1 MKTRILRI
9 ALVSCLLIT
18 SLFIGGAVYA
28 QDEELPGPG
37 ITPDSPFYFMDKL
50 GKNISMFFTFGAEA
64 KAKRALRYAEER
76 LSEAKAMAAKNKI
89 REMTR
94 AANDYEGFM
103 VMVNQ
108 RLEEAV
114 KNGTSA
120 NVSERLSASAYRLH
134 TRLCELNDKLAARL
148 SDNVTPTDE
157 ENTEEAAKARETI
170 VRAKTSTINGQVNAL
185 RVMAKNRT
193 QWALDIS
200 SETIENLMERARV
213 RVRASDNVTDNVS
226 DDVNEVLDYAARIA
240 ELEEEMVQIAEEKG
254 LDITAVQERLAHST
268 SNRLEV
274 LTRVYEN
281 APEAAHKG
289 IENAIENSIHKYE
302 RAVEKLKE
310 ANALDETTANATAL
324 QNIPVKIKE
333 KLNLQ
338 ISTAARAA
346 GETSGNVT
354 AQVQTENQ
362 NQAKN
367 REQLSNSENGASGNQ
382 TREQKELQNQEKNR
396 ISN

>member
-1 MKTRILRI
+1 MKTSILRI

-28 QDEELPGPG
+28 QDEELPDPG
-37 ITPDSPFYFMDKL
+37 ITPDSPFYFLDKL

-76 LSEAKAMAAKNKI
+76 LSEAKVMAAKNKI

-94 AANDYEGFM
+94 AASDYEGFM

-134 TRLCELNDKLAARL
+134 ARLCELKDKLAARL
-148 SDNVTPTDE
+148 SDNVTPSNE
-157 ENTEEAAKARETI
+157 EIPEEAYEI
-170 VRAKTSTINGQVNAL
+170 IERAKGATVNGQVKAL

-200 SETIENLMERARV
+200 SETIENLIERARV

-226 DDVNEVLDYAARIA
+226 DDVNEVLDYAGRIA

-254 LDITAVQERLAHST
+254 LDITAIQERLAHST

-281 APEAAHKG
+281 APEATHQG
-289 IENAIENSIHKYE
+289 IENAIENSVHKYE
-302 RAVEKLKE
+302 RAVEKLIE
-310 ANALDETTANATAL
+310 ADALDETTANATAL

-338 ISTAARAA
+338 ISTAAQVA
-346 GETSGNVT
+346 GEISGKVTARVRTENENREGLSSSETGTSGNQSMV
-354 AQVQTENQ
+354 
-362 NQAKN
+362 
-367 REQLSNSENGASGNQ
+367 
-382 TREQKELQNQEKNR
+382 QKELKNQEKVRTN
-396 ISN
+396 NK